1 MTLTRTTLGRLV
13 AYSDSP
19 ETDVTEAFDAG
30 SFQTT
35 PSNVLSVVSGAL
47 RCAVTVDAAA
57 NRSSQSV
64 IWAAGGDALEDVLVQ
79 AVMKSHSSPNSGLG
93 VVARS
98 DSFGQAPNRASSR
111 VEGVSLVTLLTNA
124 TGGASDSDTVA
135 PQTLDGYRLSLA
147 CVGSAVDAYHFPTAT
162 AQATTTTQGD
172 GYAGLYF
179 SAGAGT
185 PSVEWRAFYVCG
197 RYLTVTNLPTG
208 FVAQVLDA
216 ADAVLASAAES
227 SGTAT
232 VDLLTVAFPAARKV
246 RVVDGSANVI
256 YTVEPDEAVW
266 GGDVWAYPTIAAAF
280 TVDVDLTPAL
290 LPAEPVPLAYR
301 FRIRT
306 QSTQAN
312 PNGTADALV
321 ITSLLGGENP
331 YMAAPPEGDGQELDL
346 LTGALRTGAYR
357 VRVIDAEVVSDG
369 EGWGFDWDFDWGG
382 DIDGTQRVVTRVLE
396 DSEYRQQLLS
406 RRAYVERSR
415 DGGVTWEELLAGYIT
430 NITLG
435 SAISYDFTI
444 GDTRRV
450 ETTRR
455 IFTWNDTPGP
465 SGISERDVFPSRGCL
480 AGGPIIGGFGPL
492 NDTGGDIWQ
501 VTGTIADNVISNKTQ
516 LALSALEAFLPPA
529 YGRTRDRT
537 QIYNQYLRVLQP
549 YAQSYTQQNLL
560 TTPFLNPFTL
570 DWVTYPNIAV
580 VVEQNGDSWTGTLW
594 RFYTGPTLYVLFDN
608 DALLT
613 PLPTSGQVRVRLVV
627 REVSET
633 APLYVDD
640 HPVNIVTDLYDTV
653 GIQYDAAS
661 AAAMIQRL
669 GPDLRYALRITDP
682 PILAD
687 FLTQSVFGPFGFAVR
702 NNPAGNLEFVATRQ
716 LPSDAPSVTIPTD
729 SLRSQDPPIFDLDEG
744 TIVSSFKITYR
755 VLSVATQPLTS
766 NPPPPPDGIVEAT
779 IPVVVENSDQAVF
792 STREVAYDFPGMV
805 HLAGSWEPY
814 MGALISSIVRLGFDR
829 YGRGA
834 PAMEVYLIDGQPGS
848 EAYVGDEVYLDVAS
862 YPNRGYRIG
871 ESTVGPRIAQV
882 VRRTE
887 TPDGPA
893 LKLIDSGLGAQ
904 PVSPVPVLTVAGSTG
919 APRTV
924 ARFTVTN
931 AAAINATNVL
941 TLAVEFAVGGA
952 EPSGNGSMFAR
963 YAPGTIPTAAVALPS
978 VAAGST
984 VWVRARTEQV
994 ERRPSPWTGWASVAL
1009 ASFDPPDSITLA
1021 DETAESIGVSWVPAD
1036 SLYWTELFVAPGTT
1050 APADWAPYRVN
1061 TFLPGST
1068 GTVIRGLS
1076 SATDYRIG
1084 VAHRDPATGERT
1096 AVISDTTATTANVDT
1111 APPPLAMAVI
1121 QLEQDAAA
1129 PQGIAIA
1136 LWPADGS
1143 FDFEIERAN
1152 DVSGAPGPYQNI
1164 ARVAGTTQIYRD
1176 NLPNDGLPR
1185 WYRIRHALPGFDPS
1199 PYTGGQDGIPAAL
1212 PAIINL
1218 PQLTPVIRTYVID
1231 NGADVD
1237 IYWSGSGT
1245 FEVDID
1251 GGGYGTPGASPINVV
1266 KTPVI
1271 QTYQFRAELNGLFAY
1286 SLVVVPTDGSAVPS
1300 LVSAAAAEDTPIAC
1314 GVPWTI
1320 DVSWTTADPN
1330 DTAYRVRVRNFDTT
1344 AVVADYLTTDSSSF
1358 LDNTAETGNPS
1369 DFGVFHTRRYIVE
1382 IVRDVDDVVVDSL
1395 VTNMLSVETGFP
1407 C

>member
-1 MTLTRTTLGRLV
+1 MPAV
-13 AYSDSP
+13 AY
-19 ETDVTEAFDAG
+19 
-30 SFQTT
+30 
-35 PSNVLSVVSGAL
+35 
-47 RCAVTVDAAA
+47 
-57 NRSSQSV
+57 
-64 IWAAGGDALEDVLVQ
+64 
-79 AVMKSHSSPNSGLG
+79 
-93 VVARS
+93 
-98 DSFGQAPNRASSR
+98 
-111 VEGVSLVTLLTNA
+111 
-124 TGGASDSDTVA
+124 
-135 PQTLDGYRLSLA
+135 RL
-147 CVGSAVDAYHFPTAT
+147 
-162 AQATTTTQGD
+162 
-172 GYAGLYF
+172 
-179 SAGAGT
+179 
-185 PSVEWRAFYVCG
+185 
-197 RYLTVTNLPTG
+197 
-208 FVAQVLDA
+208 
-216 ADAVLASAAES
+216 
-227 SGTAT
+227 
-232 VDLLTVAFPAARKV
+232 
-246 RVVDGSANVI
+246 
-256 YTVEPDEAVW
+256 
-266 GGDVWAYPTIAAAF
+266 
-280 TVDVDLTPAL
+280 
-290 LPAEPVPLAYR
+290 
-301 FRIRT
+301 RIRN
-306 QSTQAN
+306 QSTQAD
-312 PNGTADALV
+312 PNGTADAIV
-321 ITSLLGGENP
+321 VTSLDAGLQP
-331 YMAAPPEGDGQELDL
+331 YIAGAPDGDGQELDV
-346 LTGALRTGAYR
+346 LTGRLRTGAYR
-357 VRVIDAEVVSDG
+357 VRVIDAETGSDSA
-369 EGWGFDWDFDWGG
+369 
-382 DIDGTQRVVTRVLE
+382 GTIRYITNRLE
-396 DSEYRQQLLS
+396 DAQYRQQLLS

-415 DGGVTWEELLAGYIT
+415 NGGATWEELLAGYIT

-560 TTPFLNPFTL
+560 TTPFLAPFTL

-580 VVEQNGDSWTGTLW
+580 VVERDGDSWTGTLW
-594 RFYTGPTLYVLFDN
+594 RFYAGPTLYVLFDN
-608 DALLT
+608 ATLLT

-669 GPDLRYALRITDP
+669 GPDLRYALRITEP

-702 NNPAGNLEFVATRQ
+702 NNPSGDLEFVATRQ
-716 LPSDAPSVTIPTD
+716 LSSDPPSSTIPTD

-766 NPPPPPDGIVEAT
+766 NPPPPPDGIVAAT
-779 IPVVVENSDQAVF
+779 IPVVVENADQAVF
-792 STREVAYDFPGMV
+792 ATREVSYDLPGMV

-834 PAMEVYLIDGQPGS
+834 PAMEVYLIDGEPGS

-887 TPDGPA
+887 TPNGPA
-893 LKLIDSGLGAQ
+893 LKLIDSGLNAQ
-904 PVSPVPVLTVAGSTG
+904 PVSPVPVITVAGSTG

-924 ARFTVTN
+924 ARFTITN

-952 EPSGNGSMFAR
+952 APSGNGAMFAR

-994 ERRPSPWTGWASVAL
+994 ERRPSPWTAWVSVAL
-1009 ASFDPPDSITLA
+1009 AVFEPPDSITLA

-1036 SLYWTELFVAPGTT
+1036 NLYWTELFLAPGTT

-1068 GTVIRGLS
+1068 ETVIRGLTA
-1076 SATDYRIG
+1076 ATDYRIG

-1096 AVISDTTATTANVDT
+1096 AVISGTTATTANVED

-1121 QLEQDAAA
+1121 QIEQDAAA
-1129 PQGIAIA
+1129 PQGIALA
-1136 LWPADGS
+1136 LWAADES

-1152 DVSGAPGPYQNI
+1152 DASGVPGPYQRI
-1164 ARVAGTTQIYRD
+1164 ATVPGTTQVYRD
-1176 NLPNDGLPR
+1176 RLPNDGLAR
-1185 WYRIRHALPGFDPS
+1185 WYRIRHVLPGYDPS

-1212 PAIINL
+1212 PAVINL

-1245 FEVDID
+1245 IEVDIN
-1251 GGGYGTPGASPINVV
+1251 GGGYGTPSASPINVT
-1266 KTPVI
+1266 KTSGA
-1271 QTYQFRAELNGLFAY
+1271 QTYQFRSSLNGLFAF
-1286 SLVVVPTDGSAVPS
+1286 SLVVVTPGASTIPS
-1300 LVSAAAAEDTPIAC
+1300 LVSVAATEDTPISC
-1314 GVPWTI
+1314 GFPWAI
-1320 DVSWTTADPN
+1320 EVSWTTADAN
-1330 DTAYRVRVRNFDTT
+1330 DVAYRTRIVDFDTS
-1344 AVVADYLTTDSSSF
+1344 AVVADYLTTASSSYV
-1358 LDNTAETGNPS
+1358 DSTAETGDPL
-1369 DFGVFHTRRYIVE
+1369 FTGVNHTRRYTVQ
-1382 IVRDVDDVVVDSL
+1382 IVRNVDDAVIDTL
-1395 VTNMLSVETGFP
+1395 NTNRLDVETGP
-1407 C
+1407 AC